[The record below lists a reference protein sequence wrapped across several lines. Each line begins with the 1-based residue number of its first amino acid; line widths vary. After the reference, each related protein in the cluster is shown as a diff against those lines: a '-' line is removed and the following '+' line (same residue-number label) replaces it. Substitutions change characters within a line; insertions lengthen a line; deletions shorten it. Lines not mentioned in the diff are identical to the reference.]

1 MDTNNIPPS
10 ISHSIPANQELDF
23 TKLHN
28 RILQKISN
36 QKPYSALR
44 HRLILASLSLISF
57 IMMLLATIS
66 LTLFFW
72 DISYFFAKTP
82 VSNIK
87 PRELFND
94 LLEASLFELTLIA
107 GIGVIVIYFLYR
119 QTDLPFVKERRAIF
133 LSIVGSICILSFLGY
148 LAIDFLDQKKVGIQN
163 FESQVQKLPHRK
175 KRNIARPITD

>member
-44 HRLILASLSLISF
+44 HRLILASLSLVGF
-57 IMMLLATIS
+57 LVMLLATIS
-66 LTLFFW
+66 LTLFLW
-72 DISYFFAKTP
+72 DISYFFTKTP
-82 VSNIK
+82 ISNIK
-87 PRELFND
+87 AGKLFND

-107 GIGVIVIYFLYR
+107 GIGAIVIYFLYR
-119 QTDLPFVKERRAIF
+119 QTDLPFVRERRAIF

-148 LAIDFLDQKKVGIQN
+148 LAIDSFDQKKVGIQN